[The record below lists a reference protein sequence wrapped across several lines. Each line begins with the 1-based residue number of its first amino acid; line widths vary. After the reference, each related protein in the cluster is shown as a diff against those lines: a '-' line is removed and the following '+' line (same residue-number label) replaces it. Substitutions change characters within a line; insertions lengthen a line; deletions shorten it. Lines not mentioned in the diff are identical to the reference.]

1 VLPIFK
7 ITKEENSMLILTRK
21 AGESVVI
28 GDDIFCT
35 VLGYRDGEVRLAFD
49 APRSV
54 SVHRDEI
61 QRRIAREKSE
71 VTGNYNIETTKE
83 SVVDRLIRRFKK
95 AA

>member
-1 VLPIFK
+1 
-7 ITKEENSMLILTRK
+7 MLILTRK
-21 AGESVVI
+21 TGESVVI

-35 VLGYRDGEVRLAFD
+35 VLGYRDGVVRLAFD

-71 VTGNYNIETTKE
+71 VTGNYDIETTKE